1 MAFYSGSIAK
11 DCYCYYLRHLI
22 VSENEENV
30 ILIDFSCFHELPVIC
45 HLSDQSYN
53 HLDSS
58 SSVWWCGGAGGGG
71 SQIRRVPL
79 GGQLLAGHRVAVSWY
94 PGIWPS

>member
-45 HLSDQSYN
+45 HLTIRAITI
-53 HLDSS
+53 LTAAA
-58 SSVWWCGGAGGGG
+58 VCGGAVV
-71 SQIRRVPL
+71 QVV
-79 GGQLLAGHRVAVSWY
+79 VA
-94 PGIWPS
+94 PK

>member
-30 ILIDFSCFHELPVIC
+30 ILIDFSCFHDLPEIRAITILTAAV
-45 HLSDQSYN
+45 
-53 HLDSS
+53 
-58 SSVWWCGGAGGGG
+58 CGGAVV
-71 SQIRRVPL
+71 QVV
-79 GGQLLAGHRVAVSWY
+79 VA
-94 PGIWPS
+94 PK

>member
-45 HLSDQSYN
+45 QIRAITILTAAA
-53 HLDSS
+53 
-58 SSVWWCGGAGGGG
+58 VCGGVVV
-71 SQIRRVPL
+71 QVV
-79 GGQLLAGHRVAVSWY
+79 VA
-94 PGIWPS
+94 PK